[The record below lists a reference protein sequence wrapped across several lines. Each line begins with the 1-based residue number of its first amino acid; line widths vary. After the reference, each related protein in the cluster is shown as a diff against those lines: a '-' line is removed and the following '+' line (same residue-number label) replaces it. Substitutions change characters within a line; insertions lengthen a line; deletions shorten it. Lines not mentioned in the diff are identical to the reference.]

1 VCVRGYLSIKF
12 KEEIMNFREN
22 GERRDGE
29 VYRNDIYR
37 KSTHA
42 LNSFKKL
49 EK

>member
-1 VCVRGYLSIKF
+1 
-12 KEEIMNFREN
+12 MNFREN

-49 EK
+49 EKRSFDVRVHHSKIFR